1 MMPRL
6 TARQAYIAALLV
18 LAGVV
23 SALTLIELLRVP
35 AGACAVNAG
44 SAACARQRVV
54 ILLPWA
60 GMGVAVTLYVR
71 RMREP
76 RRLSRTV
83 IPARRR
89 GKPLARLAVIDGPPG
104 LVNRD
109 LSVSGAV
116 TIIGRDPALADILLY
131 GPRERSAISGRH
143 CTIRFDRGLFTVT
156 DDGSTNG
163 TQVNGV
169 PLMPGTPA
177 ILRDGDEITLG
188 DAARHGAV
196 LRFQTA
202 LITLGALPSASG
214 ADVAAS
220 PTARV
225 TAPAVAA
232 PQPEAPR
239 TDDPLEAFF
248 SHIESRARRPV
259 PRRRSAPPAAASA
272 SGPPDDPGADRA
284 WIPDRDGVDD
294 SWMRDL

>member
-1 MMPRL
+1 MPRL
-6 TARQAYIAALLV
+6 SARQAYIAALVALV
-18 LAGVV
+18 AVI
-23 SALTLIELLRVP
+23 SFLTLIELLQVP
-35 AGACAVNAG
+35 AGACAVDAG
-44 SAACARQRVV
+44 SAPCTRQRVV

-60 GMGVAVTLYVR
+60 GMGVALALYAR
-71 RMREP
+71 RLREP
-76 RRLSRTV
+76 RRLTRTV

-169 PLMPGTPA
+169 PLTPGMPA
-177 ILRDGDEITLG
+177 VLRDGDEITLG

-202 LITLGALPSASG
+202 LVTLGALPAITRPIVQSAPM
-214 ADVAAS
+214 AS
-220 PTARV
+220 LSEV
-225 TAPAVAA
+225 
-232 PQPEAPR
+232 PQAN
-239 TDDPLEAFF
+239 DPLEAFF

-259 PRRRSAPPAAASA
+259 PRRRSAPPADASA
-272 SGPPDDPGADRA
+272 SGPPDDMGADRA
-284 WIPDRDGVDD
+284 WTPDHDAVDD